1 MRRDLRIRHTLRFKL
16 QVVDE
21 YRWLQKQKAQGRCCA
36 PIREVAE
43 RFGVHK
49 SLVSKWA
56 ADEARIRQVCV
67 QGSGSRFLMK
77 VC

>member
-1 MRRDLRIRHTLRFKL
+1 MRRDLRIRRTLRFKL

-43 RFGVHK
+43 RFGVAEIT
-49 SLVSKWA
+49 A
-56 ADEARIRQVCV
+56 ALKQPGDVRESEEREESDFMHRC
-67 QGSGSRFLMK
+67 
-77 VC
+77 